1 MYSIR
6 EADLKT
12 HDNVYGVGSDI
23 GYETY
28 LMNKIA
34 ESTKRS
40 IEEKYYN
47 EKKHGTKVKLNIQQ
61 VEAFL
66 LAGITLVVVALFQ
79 YMYYTKIIDVSASD
93 AAVTATYNIVN
104 NMADKDCT
112 ELMSEILE

>member
-40 IEEKYYN
+40 IEEKYN
-47 EKKHGTKVKLNIQQ
+47 EKKHGTKIKLNIQ
-61 VEAFL
+61 
-66 LAGITLVVVALFQ
+66 
-79 YMYYTKIIDVSASD
+79 
-93 AAVTATYNIVN
+93 
-104 NMADKDCT
+104 
-112 ELMSEILE
+112 